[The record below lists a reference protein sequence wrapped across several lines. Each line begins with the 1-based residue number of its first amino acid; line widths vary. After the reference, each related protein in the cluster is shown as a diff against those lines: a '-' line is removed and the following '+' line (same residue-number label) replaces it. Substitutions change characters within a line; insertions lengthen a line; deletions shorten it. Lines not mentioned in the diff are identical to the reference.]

1 MSHVAP
7 RTSALLV
14 IAAAILLLLPGCLE
28 MEQDVKMEASGK
40 GTATVSVV
48 IDQVKMKQ
56 MQEMMKSMMGGA
68 PDGQGPSNP
77 AEDMSP
83 ENAKKIL
90 EGNKKVRL
98 IEATSTLDEE
108 TQKMT
113 NSYKLEFDSP
123 KDLWE
128 SGIISGSEV
137 KLEKLENGNY
147 RFTSKMGGDQMPQ
160 DAESAEQMKM
170 MMMPMLEPYMSGFK
184 MTATLEMP
192 TAIVETN
199 GKKLSDNKVAF
210 EVDFA
215 GLFEPKKLTQTVVF
229 SGEGLD
235 WKPFTVTMED
245 MQRAQDKAKAATPEG
260 TPESTPTTPSE
271 APPPAPVR

>member
-1 MSHVAP
+1 MTHVHP
-7 RTSALLV
+7 RTTALLA
-14 IAAAILLLLPGCLE
+14 IAAGILLLLPGCLE
-28 MEQDVKMEASGK
+28 MEQEVKMEASGK
-40 GTATVSVV
+40 GTATMSVV

-90 EGNKKVRL
+90 AGNEKVRL
-98 IEATSTLDEE
+98 VEATSTVDEE

-113 NSYKLEFDSP
+113 NTYKLAFDSP

-137 KLEKLENGNY
+137 QLEKLENGNY
-147 RFTSKMGGDQMPQ
+147 KFTSKMGGDQMPQ

-199 GKKLSDNKVAF
+199 GKKVGEKKVAF
-210 EVDFA
+210 VVDFA

-235 WKPFTVTMED
+235 WEPFKVTMED
-245 MQRAQDKAKAATPEG
+245 MQRAQEKAKSADAESAPATP
-260 TPESTPTTPSE
+260 TE
-271 APPPAPVR
+271 APKPVPVR